1 MSTHHLAGPAPR
13 AQRPGRAGR
22 VRALRSAV
30 ALGAAGLA
38 AALAVGGAPAHA
50 ASTSAASTQAARPTA
65 AVHQDVVYYQTQYNG
80 GDYVSPLP
88 MLTNRTGVTD
98 VIVAAIHLDSGGII
112 HLNDNSPDDPMFTQ
126 MWSDLGTMQAS
137 GVKVEA
143 MLGGAAAGS
152 YANLATDFSEY
163 YPLLKNLITEHHL
176 DGIDLD
182 VEESESL
189 GSIEQLINQLRADFG
204 SSFLIT
210 MAPVASALEG
220 GGNISG
226 FSYDDLVHADGS
238 AINWYNAQ
246 FYCGWG
252 SLSTTANYDAIINY
266 GLVPAS
272 KLVAGAV
279 TNPSSCSG
287 YVAPAT
293 LEKTV
298 KKLVAEHP
306 DFGGVA
312 GWEYFNSEPGGTAAP
327 WEWAAGMSAAM

>member
-1 MSTHHLAGPAPR
+1 
-13 AQRPGRAGR
+13 
-22 VRALRSAV
+22 
-30 ALGAAGLA
+30 
-38 AALAVGGAPAHA
+38 
-50 ASTSAASTQAARPTA
+50 
-65 AVHQDVVYYQTQYNG
+65 
-80 GDYVSPLP
+80 
-88 MLTNRTGVTD
+88 
-98 VIVAAIHLDSGGII
+98 
-112 HLNDNSPDDPMFTQ
+112 

-312 GWEYFNSEPGGTAAP
+312 GSELKSCIVYWMKPRLSATRSYRRRAVSLVSCVCQYTRAQPRARAHFSISVISARATPRPRTSGAVNRSWRKHTSADVVLGWVRKCAMPTSLPSSRAP
-327 WEWAAGMSAAM
+327 SPLIRSAASNRCQACS

>member
-1 MSTHHLAGPAPR
+1 MSTHLPTDPAPR
-13 AQRPGRAGR
+13 AQRAGR
-22 VRALRSAV
+22 TIRARALRSAV
-30 ALGAAGLA
+30 AVGAAGLA
-38 AALAVGGAPAHA
+38 AALAVSSAPAHA
-50 ASTSAASTQAARPTA
+50 ASTSSTAAAKPAA

-80 GDYVSPLP
+80 GSYVSPLP
-88 MLTNRTGVTD
+88 MLTNHTGVTD
-98 VIVAAIHLDSGGII
+98 VIVAAIHLDSGGIV

-126 MWSDLGTMQAS
+126 MWSDLATMQAS

-143 MLGGAAAGS
+143 MLGGAAPGS

-163 YPLLKNLITEHHL
+163 YPLLKNLIVEHHL

-189 GSIEQLINQLRADFG
+189 ASIEQLINQLRSDFG

-252 SLSTTANYDAIINY
+252 SLSSTANYDAIVAY